1 MGCLV
6 GSCVSFAGSNSVA
19 LVACAYRKVSQRTH
33 KCWSLTHDLPQR
45 PYTMAA
51 VTADRLA
58 AARRCRKGQ
67 LSLPQVAHK
76 PLHYLYHRVLLMFM
90 NFTRALP
97 LLIKLSYIRNSFIF
111 TVPFNGVL
119 VRFRGEYGLKD
130 STRFLM

>member
-6 GSCVSFAGSNSVA
+6 GSCVSNSVA
-19 LVACAYRKVSQRTH
+19 LVACAYRKASQRTH

-51 VTADRLA
+51 VTDDRLA
-58 AARRCRKGQ
+58 ATGRCRKGQ

-76 PLHYLYHRVLLMFM
+76 PPHYLCHRVLLMFM

-119 VRFRGEYGLKD
+119 VRFRGECGLKD
-130 STRFLM
+130 SPRFLM